1 MPRMRSMSDRMV
13 LERAER
19 RAEDW
24 TVGRRATLETMERL
38 LGCAVREGL
47 ISADDQG
54 QTLLLRLDDQ
64 DVGLRVPLGPRYALE
79 RFDLRGWP
87 VDVKTGEEITSLAR
101 LVDRL
106 HPGAPSELRHRLLD
120 ELENSRVT
128 MEESLAALETLGP
141 GQPGAGSLADWEGRV
156 WLGHPLHPGAR
167 LRSGMGAAEHR
178 AYGPEW
184 QVALELPLLEI
195 PSEDLILTGDFSERS
210 ARLFP
215 DRIPPTGKS
224 LVPVHPWAWKNDLPS
239 RFESQFRDR
248 RWRLSDITPLPAR
261 PTMSL
266 RSVILESS
274 HGQAHL
280 KLPLAVQT
288 TGATRTVSPAAT
300 HNGPELSR
308 LLTALW
314 NTPVARHLNG
324 LHLMAEP
331 ASFRLADDS
340 SGQARFLAG
349 ILRDSPGPSVDH
361 NRWLLPA
368 AALLEPRENPLF
380 SRAAAY
386 YGQTPQQL
394 WRAYVQALLPP
405 LAFLCGRM
413 GIALEGHPQ
422 NIVVEFRGAPN
433 QAPEIHF
440 HYRDLGGIRLHLGQ
454 LEGALREWELFLE
467 PPSFWP
473 GSATSTDSMRDLA
486 SKFIYSVL
494 QNHLGELSRAVVRSG
509 QGEETL
515 YWQDVREV
523 LESCRESMGEDL
535 AGRVFARD
543 WDLKAMW
550 RMRIDW
556 AVTEYTYAPVRNPL

>member
-1 MPRMRSMSDRMV
+1 MSDQTV
-13 LERAER
+13 LGRETR
-19 RAEDW
+19 RATPWAVE
-24 TVGRRATLETMERL
+24 RATLETMERL

-47 ISADDQG
+47 VMVLDQG
-54 QTLLLRLDDQ
+54 HTLLLRVDDQ
-64 DVGLRVPLGPRYALE
+64 DSGLRVPLGRRYGLE

-87 VDVKTGEEITSLAR
+87 VNVETGEEVTRLDR

-106 HPGAPSELRHRLLD
+106 HPGAPAELRHRLLG

-141 GQPGAGSLADWEGRV
+141 GQPGTGSLAEWEGRV

-167 LRSGMGAAEHR
+167 LRSGMGVAEHH

-195 PSEDLILTGDFSERS
+195 PSEDLVIAGDFSDRL

-215 DRIPPTGKS
+215 ACAPPTGKS
-224 LVPVHPWAWKNDLPS
+224 LVPVHPWAWKHDLPR

-248 RWRLSDITPLPAR
+248 RWRLSEIAPLPAR

-266 RSVILESS
+266 RSVILESP

-314 NTPVARHLNG
+314 ATPVARHLDG
-324 LHLMAEP
+324 LHLMGEP

-349 ILRDSPGPSVDH
+349 ILRESPGLTVDH
-361 NRWLLPA
+361 SRWLLPA

-386 YGQTPQQL
+386 YAQTPRQL
-394 WRAYVQALLPP
+394 WRAYIQALLPP

-422 NIVVEFRGAPN
+422 NIVAEFRGAPE
-433 QAPEIHF
+433 QRPEIHF
-440 HYRDLGGIRLHLGQ
+440 HYRDLGGIRLHSGQ
-454 LEGALREWELFLE
+454 LEGALRELELSLD

-473 GSATSTDSMRDLA
+473 GSATSTDSMRDLT

-509 QGEETL
+509 QDEEAL

-523 LESCRESMGEDL
+523 LEGCRDSMGADL
-535 AGRVFARD
+535 AGRVFAFD

-556 AVTEYTYAPVRNPL
+556 AVTEYSYAPVRNPL